1 MNRDWFLYGDFTRRA
16 QKKRDQIRKHLAW
29 LDTKIAELGEKPD
42 EPSDEPAAE
51 DEQAGTEAPLE
62 PSAEE
67 PEEEASIDARR
78 YQVEST
84 DEVLRAKV
92 GCFLLFVLGIVLVF
106 FLIFGLPHYII

>member
-1 MNRDWFLYGDFTRRA
+1 MAISLEEL
-16 QKKRDQIRKHLAW
+16 KKQRDQIRKHLAW

-51 DEQAGTEAPLE
+51 DEQGGSEAPLE
-62 PSAEE
+62 PPAEASH
-67 PEEEASIDARR
+67 EEDSIDAGR

-106 FLIFGLPHYII
+106 FLIFGLPHYIM